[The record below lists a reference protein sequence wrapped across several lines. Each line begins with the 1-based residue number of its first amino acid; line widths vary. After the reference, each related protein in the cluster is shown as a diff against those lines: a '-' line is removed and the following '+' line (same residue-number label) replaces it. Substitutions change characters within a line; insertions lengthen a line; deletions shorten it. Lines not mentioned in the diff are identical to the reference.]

1 MTDSPATPQ
10 TLRSLTPR
18 GVTWLGLSINILLAG
33 AKISVGLF
41 FASKTLFV
49 DGLHSGMDLV
59 SDVGVLAA
67 ISYAALPAS
76 GTFPYGRR
84 RVGTLMALAVG
95 LMLVALAVVVAYRA
109 AAALHSD
116 FTGGH
121 PRAIRPLVPFIV
133 AIVSIGVK
141 EGLFRITHR
150 VAKRHH
156 NMLLEANAWH
166 HRSDA
171 FSSLAAAIGL
181 GGVLVGGV
189 SWQFLDPAFAIVMS
203 ALLLLAASR
212 ILIRAARELIDH
224 APDKAMIAS
233 IEQAMDETDGVAEY
247 HAMRARTIGGL
258 VMVDVHVQVAPA
270 LTVRQGHDIA
280 GAVKGH
286 ILTANPQVMDVV
298 VHIEPAGDEDA

>member
-1 MTDSPATPQ
+1 MTDQPATTK
-10 TLRSLTPR
+10 TLTSLTPR
-18 GVTWLGLSINILLAG
+18 GVTWLGLSINILLAA
-33 AKISVGLF
+33 AKVTVGVVF
-41 FASKTLFV
+41 VSKTLFV

-59 SDVGVLAA
+59 SDVGVLAGL
-67 ISYAALPAS
+67 SYAALPAS

-84 RVGTLMALAVG
+84 RVGTLMALTVG
-95 LMLVALAVVVAYRA
+95 LMLVALAVAVAYRA
-109 AAALHSD
+109 AMALHSD
-116 FTGGH
+116 FTH
-121 PRAIRPLVPFIV
+121 CEPRAIRPLVPFIV
-133 AIVSIGVK
+133 AVISIGIK
-141 EGLFRITHR
+141 EGLFRVTHR
-150 VAKRHH
+150 VAQRHH

-203 ALLLLAASR
+203 ALLILAGSR
-212 ILIRAARELIDH
+212 ILTRAARELIDH

-233 IEQAMDETDGVAEY
+233 IEQAVDDTAGVVEY

-258 VMVDVHVQVAPA
+258 VMVDLHVRVDPM

-280 GAVKGH
+280 GAVKGD
-286 ILTANPQVMDVV
+286 ILAANPQVMDVV
-298 VHIEPAGDEDA
+298 VHVEPAGDKPA